1 MKKKQIIGLV
11 IAAGLFIITGVVSV
25 FTNKV
30 SDQIVADGIETIFFA
45 GMLDEEEME
54 EDLPTE
60 DYIAVVDVIGTIQE
74 ESSDAFSEN
83 EYLHD
88 STLAYIDDLM
98 EDDAN
103 KGILLYV
110 DSPGGTVY
118 ESEELYLKLK
128 EYKAKTGNKIWAY
141 MAHYAASG
149 GYMISMAAD
158 EIYANPNTTTGSI
171 GVIMSGYDLTGLYEK
186 LGIEYYSITSGEYKD
201 SSNMTEEQMK
211 IYQEQVN
218 ECYEKFVDI
227 VEEGR
232 EMSEEAVKKIADG
245 RTYTANQALKLGLID
260 EISLYDDMKENM
272 KNKFGVAEIYQQSLD
287 SENFEWS
294 DLFWKIKEL
303 IPKSDA
309 QILTET
315 AAEMESGVLMY
326 YAEH

>member
-1 MKKKQIIGLV
+1 MKKKQWIGLV
-11 IAAGLFIITGVVSV
+11 AATGLFILTGVTSVLANTLSENLIVSGMGNL
-25 FTNKV
+25 F
-30 SDQIVADGIETIFFA
+30 SG
-45 GMLDEEEME
+45 GMLDEDEEEFPM
-54 EDLPTE
+54 D

-74 ESSDAFSEN
+74 ESTDAFSES

-88 STLAYIDDLM
+88 STLTYIDGLM
-98 EDDAN
+98 EDDSN
-103 KGILLYV
+103 KGILLYI

-128 EYKAKTGNKIWAY
+128 EYKEKTGNKIWAY

-149 GYMISMAAD
+149 GYMVSMAAD
-158 EIYANPNTTTGSI
+158 MIYANPNTTTGSI

-201 SSNMTEEQMK
+201 SSNMTEDQLA

-232 EMSEEAVKKIADG
+232 NMSEDAVKKVADG

-260 EISLYDDMKENM
+260 EIGLYDDMKDDM
-272 KNKFGVAEIYQQSLD
+272 RNKLGVDEIYQEELYSD
-287 SENFEWS
+287 DFNWT
-294 DLFWKIKEL
+294 DLFLRVKEL
-303 IPKSDA
+303 IPKSEA
-309 QILTET
+309 QILKET
-315 AAEMESGVLMY
+315 ASEMESGVLMY